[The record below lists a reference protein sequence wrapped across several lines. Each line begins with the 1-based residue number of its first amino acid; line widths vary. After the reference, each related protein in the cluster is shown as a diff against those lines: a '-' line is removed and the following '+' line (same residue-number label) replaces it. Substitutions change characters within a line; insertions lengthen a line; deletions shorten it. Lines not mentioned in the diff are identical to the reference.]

1 VLLAEQGE
9 VDLVGDLVAQG
20 DRHGH
25 RLAVIGDQRVDAGE
39 AGQIGEGVGV
49 QVADEFEGGV
59 ALARLAGVGFGHER
73 HDRGGGG
80 VDALHDQLAAG
91 AGLGLLALLPDLL
104 VAGNAQAG
112 AFLLQFELGGVQ
124 VVLLPSRHRL
134 PSGDAKVKTGGPHR
148 GLPGTVLSG
157 SVVGPGWTY
166 VEL

>member
-1 VLLAEQGE
+1 MN
-9 VDLVGDLVAQG
+9 
-20 DRHGH
+20 
-25 RLAVIGDQRVDAGE
+25 
-39 AGQIGEGVGV
+39 
-49 QVADEFEGGV
+49 EGGV

-134 PSGDAKVKTGGPHR
+134 PSGMQKSKREDRTGAARYGPEWF
-148 GLPGTVLSG
+148 GCWSWVDLCGTV
-157 SVVGPGWTY
+157 VVLGG
-166 VEL
+166 EQQ